1 MVKTTEMLLLRL
13 AAQRESIERENAFGK
28 VSESIG
34 ESRWGRV
41 PRYPIAEHP
50 RLLIRQRNLPLI
62 RERIAE
68 GDKIS
73 ERFLALS
80 EIELESEGRL
90 AEVVHH
96 GINATVLIANIH
108 NFDVFPLEVIMAK
121 ALRYLTD
128 GDPRYGYAAILYL
141 KNYLLTLDIRQ
152 IASDQCRQY
161 GHLMF
166 VSAIVYDWCYDLLTE
181 ADREQ
186 IIAGVEHRICRMRND
201 MTPREGQVVLE
212 VGFPPAGQGAVV
224 GHGSEGQILRNY
236 LAFATAIY
244 GENDSWWEYIAAR
257 VYNDYVPPRNYY
269 YATGVACQGPYYG
282 MVRTLSDLFSAWIL
296 LSATD
301 ENPYVGMEKI
311 IRGFL
316 SYEYADGMLF
326 SDGDGHAGDG
336 SDAVIFRHHAYMSA
350 YLFGD
355 RHMLAWAE
363 YLDGRTTDGFEGSL
377 AGLNV
382 STLVAL
388 RGLCRLT
395 AEADRYA
402 GMDLIT
408 YNPAPLGQYV
418 VKSSRDRDSA
428 AVFLRGKERTTG
440 NHEHA
445 DTASFEIYYKGML
458 TNKGGVYKNYGHA
471 QTMFYYRC
479 SISKN
484 TLILFNPD
492 KCDPES
498 DVRETKW
505 YSGSQRRPPEPAT
518 LGILM
523 NPVYDM
529 SKTLG
534 HAHAYKA
541 NGTPDYAYIASDC
554 TLAYPADDASYVE
567 RRMLTVYTDD
577 PDFPMVLF
585 VCDDVEA
592 ASPRIEKR
600 FLLQITSPDAPKIDT
615 ERGEIMTEKDEGR
628 LVLRSFSKGVSFR
641 AVGGRNEG
649 DYASSKSMNYAI
661 EGRQCAAMTESSD
674 DGHFGR
680 VEIVASK
687 RSSAVAFL
695 NLLYV
700 TDRGQEKDPPASTR
714 LDGKGCV
721 GMTFGEITALFAT
734 ARGGA
739 IDPIEIALSAPCRLF
754 VSGLAEGNWQAMLD
768 GEPIAS
774 ADLSR
779 DSAILT
785 LSLPRPGSLTLT
797 RIV

>member
-1 MVKTTEMLLLRL
+1 MKTREALLLRL
-13 AAQRESIERENAFGK
+13 AAQREEIENKGAFGAIT
-28 VSESIG
+28 ENIG
-34 ESRWGRV
+34 ESLWGV
-41 PRYPIAEHP
+41 APKKPIAEHP
-50 RLLIRQRNLPLI
+50 RLLLTK
-62 RERIAE
+62 
-68 GDKIS
+68 DKLSRLKALMTLRHPVI
-73 ERFLALS
+73 ERFLELS
-80 EIELESEGRL
+80 DTELEGEGVL
-90 AEVVHH
+90 PEVTHH
-96 GINATVLIANIH
+96 GINATVLVANIH
-108 NFDVFPLEVIMAK
+108 NFEVLPLEIILAK
-121 ALRYLTD
+121 ALRYLASND
-128 GDPRYGYAAILYL
+128 AAYGYGAILYL

-161 GHLMF
+161 GQLMF
-166 VSAIVYDWCYDLLTE
+166 VSALVYDWCYDLLT
-181 ADREQ
+181 DLDKTQ

-236 LAFATAIY
+236 LAFAAAIY
-244 GENDSWWEYIAAR
+244 GENNSWWDYIAAR

-269 YATGVACQGPYYG
+269 YKTGVACQGPYYG
-282 MVRTLSDLFSAWIL
+282 MVRTLADLFSAWL
-296 LSATD
+296 LQTATG
-301 ENPYVGMEKI
+301 ENPYVGMENI

-336 SDAVIFRHHAYMSA
+336 SEDTIFTHHAYLSA
-350 YLFGD
+350 YLFAD
-355 RHMLAWAE
+355 ADMLAYAE
-363 YLDGRTTDGFEGSL
+363 HLREKCGTLFEGSL

-382 STLVAL
+382 ATFVAL
-388 RGLCRLT
+388 LSTCDLSPS
-395 AEADRYA
+395 DNRYA
-402 GMDLIT
+402 GMELIT
-408 YNPAPLGQYV
+408 YNPAPLSQYI
-418 VKSSRDRDSA
+418 VKNKRTSDSA

-458 TNKGGVYKNYGHA
+458 TNKGGIYKNYGHA
-471 QTMFYYRC
+471 QTMFYYRS

-484 TLILFNPD
+484 TLILFSPD

-505 YSGSQRRPPEPAT
+505 YSGSQRRPGEPAT
-518 LGILM
+518 LQILLD
-523 NPVYDM
+523 PVYDM

-534 HAHAYKA
+534 HAHAYKDS
-541 NGTPDYAYIASDC
+541 GTPDYAYIASDL

-592 ASPRIEKR
+592 SSPRIEKR

-615 ERGEIMTEKDEGR
+615 ERGEITTEKDEGR

-641 AVGGRNEG
+641 TVGGRNEG

-700 TDRGQEKDPPASTR
+700 TDRGQEKDAPASTR

-785 LSLPRPGSLTLT
+785 LSLPRPGVLTLT
-797 RIV
+797 RSV